1 MIESMLHLLFTD
13 VMGRHHEV
21 IVVLN
26 GLPDSLEGVRAGVDG
41 SSIPG
46 YGVVEKSDVFLKPAS
61 SRVVDLSR
69 FGIGY
74 LAVGRVLLNNDR
86 EHPWD
91 PRFIMERVLDSVGSA
106 GYSVRTGCEL
116 EFYIA
121 KVAKAYLG
129 KRRQYLA
136 VREIP
141 GSSAGYGMGSHY
153 TITTNGEL
161 EELLGELMSVL
172 GKSGVTIGKVHG
184 ENGYFS
190 QYEASLAPGDPLSM
204 ADNILLAVASIRKT
218 LGSRGLHALFMPK
231 PFPGDY
237 GNGLH
242 LHFSMWVGERN
253 IFFDGDELSDAGR
266 YFIGGILEHAESL
279 TAFTNPSVNS
289 FRRLIEGFEAP
300 VYVSWGFA
308 NRSTMIRVP
317 SGGGRIEVRTPDASM
332 NPYLGVSAVIL
343 AGLDGLR
350 KRIDPGDP
358 VNYNLYEE
366 HDNSLRKLPR
376 SLEEAIDALV
386 SDNDYLKP
394 VFPSDLIDYYV
405 EVKLSEARRARSI
418 PSVVDYIS
426 LPHLA

>member
-13 VMGRHHEV
+13 VTGRHHEV

-41 SSIPG
+41 SSILG

-74 LAVGRVLLNNDR
+74 LVVGRVLLDDDR

-116 EFYIA
+116 EFYVVEEL
-121 KVAKAYLG
+121 KMYLG

-136 VREIP
+136 IRELT
-141 GSSAGYGMGSHY
+141 GSSVGYGMGSHY
-153 TITTNGEL
+153 TITTHGEL
-161 EELLGELMSVL
+161 EELLGELVDVL
-172 GKSGVTIGKVHG
+172 GKSGVIVGKVHG
-184 ENGYFS
+184 ENGYFN
-190 QYEASLAPGDPLSM
+190 QYEVSLTPEDPLST
-204 ADNILLAVASIRKT
+204 ADNILLTVASIRKA

-253 IFFDGDELSDAGR
+253 IFFDRDELSDAGR

-332 NPYLGVSAVIL
+332 NPYLGISAVIL

-350 KRIDPGDP
+350 KKIDPGDP

-366 HDNSLRKLPR
+366 HNNSLRKLPR
-376 SLEEAIDALV
+376 SLEEAIEALI

-394 VFPSDLIDYYV
+394 MFPSDLIDYYV